1 MGSLGTFAKKGV
13 YFVGIGGVSMSAL
26 AQLLH
31 AQGIP
36 VRGCDVRENHF
47 TRKLRALGIPVVIG
61 TDAPREETIVYT
73 EAADAHAALLRRAE
87 EEGKTVLSRAVF
99 LGLLART
106 FPHVLSVAGCHG
118 KTSSTA
124 MLAHIFLQAGLPF
137 TCHLG
142 GEDVCFGNV
151 CRTGGEYLI
160 TEACEFRRSFLSLES
175 DTAVILNTDLDH
187 TDCYRG
193 RAELLEAYRA
203 FAAKARRVVVNA
215 DDAEAQKIPHT
226 LSFGLYAGDVRAEKL
241 CAEEERYTFTVTE
254 HGVPVV
260 RISLGVTGKMQVSN
274 ALAAYCA
281 ARLAGLTPAA
291 IRTGLESA
299 KGVRRR
305 FERAGTMGGIPVV
318 LDYAHHPA
326 ELAATLS
333 AAQKICRGTVRVVFQ
348 PHTYTRTRDLMEDF
362 VRVLKRAEDPVIYRT
377 YAAREP
383 FFFEG
388 SAPALVS
395 RIPEAIY
402 CQTPADLKRRV
413 IQLSRED
420 DLILALGAGD
430 IDAIVRGL
438 LDQTST
444 GTPFCSQA

>member
-1 MGSLGTFAKKGV
+1 MVSLGTFAKKGV

-87 EEGKTVLSRAVF
+87 EEGKTVLSRAAF

-187 TDCYRG
+187 TDG
-193 RAELLEAYRA
+193 
-203 FAAKARRVVVNA
+203 
-215 DDAEAQKIPHT
+215 
-226 LSFGLYAGDVRAEKL
+226 
-241 CAEEERYTFTVTE
+241 
-254 HGVPVV
+254 
-260 RISLGVTGKMQVSN
+260 
-274 ALAAYCA
+274 
-281 ARLAGLTPAA
+281 
-291 IRTGLESA
+291 
-299 KGVRRR
+299 
-305 FERAGTMGGIPVV
+305 
-318 LDYAHHPA
+318 
-326 ELAATLS
+326 
-333 AAQKICRGTVRVVFQ
+333 
-348 PHTYTRTRDLMEDF
+348 
-362 VRVLKRAEDPVIYRT
+362 
-377 YAAREP
+377 
-383 FFFEG
+383 
-388 SAPALVS
+388 
-395 RIPEAIY
+395 
-402 CQTPADLKRRV
+402 
-413 IQLSRED
+413 
-420 DLILALGAGD
+420 
-430 IDAIVRGL
+430 
-438 LDQTST
+438 
-444 GTPFCSQA
+444 